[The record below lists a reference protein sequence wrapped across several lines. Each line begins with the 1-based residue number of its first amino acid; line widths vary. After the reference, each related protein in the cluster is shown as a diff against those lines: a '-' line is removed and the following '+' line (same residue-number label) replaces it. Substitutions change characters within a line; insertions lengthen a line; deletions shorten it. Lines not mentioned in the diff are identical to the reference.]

1 MITYEM
7 VKRAMVNPP
16 QEALVDLYND
26 LGAYITNHQDCI
38 NDENPF
44 RKLGK
49 IGSFCISATSIQTSY
64 IAFVLGKHTKTV
76 FPEDVISQFFN
87 IPSDYKVQFG
97 NITGKQINGCI
108 CLIHLEEAPYDL
120 QAIYDKIYA

>member
-16 QEALVDLYND
+16 QEDLVDLYNE
-26 LGAYITNHQDCI
+26 LGAYVTDHKDCI

-44 RKLGK
+44 QKLEK
-49 IGSFCISATSIQTSY
+49 KGSFCISATSIQSSY
-64 IAFVLGKHTKTV
+64 IAFVLGKHSDSI
-76 FPEDVISQFFN
+76 FPEDVISKFFN
-87 IPSDYKVQFG
+87 IPSEYNVQFG

-108 CLIHLEEAPYDL
+108 CLIHLEDKPYDL
-120 QAIYDKIYA
+120 QIIYDKIYN

>member
-16 QEALVDLYND
+16 VESLVDLYND
-26 LGAYITNHQDCI
+26 LGAHITNHENCI

-49 IGSFCISATSIQTSY
+49 KNSFCISATSIQTNY
-64 IAFVLGKHTKTV
+64 IAFVLGKHVKSI
-76 FPEDVISQFFN
+76 FPEDVISKFFN
-87 IPSDYKVQFG
+87 IPSEYKVQFG
-97 NITGKQINGCI
+97 NITGKQIDGCI
-108 CLIHLEEAPYDL
+108 CLIHLENQSYDL
-120 QAIYDKIYA
+120 QVIYDKIYA